1 MTQPARAVDPV
12 ALAAAAAKGMG
23 LAYHA
28 SLAPE
33 RMAVRS
39 SFGER
44 TFGEANANANRLAR
58 VLRRA
63 GVGPGVGVAL
73 LARNRPEFV
82 ETLSACFRCGG
93 RMTPINW
100 HLTPDEVAYIVD
112 DCEAVAI
119 VADAHFAT
127 AALRAAEQAPRVRL
141 KIAVGGEIPGFEDW
155 KTILAGESG
164 ADLEDPV
171 LGQRMLYTSG
181 TTGRPKGVWRKP
193 ETTPGALL
201 LKCRETAACD
211 PAQDTALVT
220 GPLYHAAPLGLHLL
234 VPFGAGVGMVLMDRW
249 DAEETLRLVDRHR
262 VTHTHVVA
270 TMFHRLLQL
279 PAEVK
284 ARYDTSSLRWVIHG
298 AAPTP
303 VHVKSAMIEWWGP
316 VLYEYYAATEGGTFF
331 VDSREW
337 VERPGTV
344 GRTVAGTVA
353 AVLDGNGAEV
363 PAGTAGTVYFL
374 APENRF
380 EYFKAP
386 EKTAAAY
393 RGDYFTMGDMGYLD
407 ADGYLFLTG
416 RSAEIIIAGGVNIY
430 PQEIDDVLT
439 QHPAVYEV
447 CTVGAPNDEW
457 GETPVSVVEP
467 HPGTEGDDRL
477 AQELL
482 AFARDRLPDYKRPRA
497 IHFATD
503 LPRLPTG
510 KIMRYRVREPFWAG
524 RERKI

>member
-1 MTQPARAVDPV
+1 
-12 ALAAAAAKGMG
+12 MG

-28 SLAPE
+28 ALAPE

-39 SFGER
+39 YFGER
-44 TFGEANANANRLAR
+44 TFGETNANANRLAR

-73 LARNRPEFV
+73 LCRNRPEFV

-100 HLTPDEVAYIVD
+100 HLGSDEVAYIVD
-112 DCEAVAI
+112 DCEAAAI
-119 VADAHFAT
+119 VADAQFA
-127 AALRAAEQAPRVRL
+127 AAAIRASERSPRVRL
-141 KIAVGGEIPGFEDW
+141 RIAVGGDIPGFERW
-155 KTILAGESG
+155 ESLIANEDG
-164 ADLEDPV
+164 ADLADPV

-201 LKCRETAACD
+201 AKCRETAACD
-211 PAQDTALVT
+211 PSRDVALVT
-220 GPLYHAAPLGLHLL
+220 GPLYHAAPLGLNLL
-234 VPFGAGVGMVLMDRW
+234 VPFGAGVGMVLMDKW
-249 DAEETLRLVDRHR
+249 DAEEALRLIDRDR
-262 VTHTHVVA
+262 VTHTHLVA

-284 ARYDTSSLRWVIHG
+284 ARYDTSSLRWVVHG

-303 VHVKSAMIEWWGP
+303 VHVKRAMIDWWGP

-331 VDSREW
+331 VDSQEW
-337 VERPGTV
+337 LERPGTV

-353 AVLDGNGAEV
+353 KVFDEDGVEV
-363 PAGTAGTVYFL
+363 AARINGTVYFL

-407 ADGYLFLTG
+407 DDGYLFLTG
-416 RSAEIIIAGGVNIY
+416 RSAEVIIAGGVNIY
-430 PQEIDDVLT
+430 PQEVDDVLS

-447 CTVGAPNDEW
+447 CTVGAPNEEW
-457 GETPVSVVEP
+457 GETPVAVIET
-467 HPGTEGDDRL
+467 HPGTEGSEQL

-482 AFARDRLPDYKRPRA
+482 AWARERLPAYKRPRE
-497 IHFATD
+497 IHFATG

-510 KIMRYRVREPFWAG
+510 KIMRFKVREPFWAG
-524 RERKI
+524 RARQI

>member
-1 MTQPARAVDPV
+1 
-12 ALAAAAAKGMG
+12 MG

-28 SLAPE
+28 GLAPD

-39 SFGER
+39 AFGER

-63 GVGPGVGVAL
+63 GVAPDIGVAL
-73 LARNRPEFV
+73 LCRNRPEFV
-82 ETLSACFRCGG
+82 ETLSACLRCGG

-100 HLTPDEVAYIVD
+100 HLTPDEAAYIVD

-119 VADAHFAT
+119 LADAQFAK
-127 AALRAAEQAPRVRL
+127 AATHAAERSPRVRL
-141 KIAVGGEIPGFEDW
+141 RIAIGGDIPGFERWEDL
-155 KTILAGESG
+155 LAGVPG
-164 ADLEDPV
+164 VDIADPV
-171 LGQRMLYTSG
+171 IGQRMLYTSG
-181 TTGRPKGVWRKP
+181 TTGRPKGGWRKP

-201 LKCRETAACD
+201 LECRETAACN
-211 PAQDTALVT
+211 PAEDTALVT
-220 GPLYHAAPLGLHLL
+220 GPLYHAAPLGLNLL
-234 VPFGAGVGMVLMDRW
+234 VPFGAGMGLVLMDKW
-249 DAEETLRLVDRHR
+249 DPEETLRLIDRYR
-262 VTHTHVVA
+262 VTHTHMVA

-279 PAEVK
+279 PPEVK
-284 ARYDTSSLRWVIHG
+284 ARYDTSSLRWVVHG

-303 VHVKSAMIEWWGP
+303 VHVKQAMLEWWGP
-316 VLYEYYAATEGGTFF
+316 VLYEYYAATEGGTYF
-331 VDSREW
+331 VDSHEW
-337 VERPGTV
+337 LERPGTV

-353 AVLDGNGAEV
+353 KVLDENGGEV
-363 PAGTAGTVYFL
+363 PARTTGTVYFL

-393 RGDYFTMGDMGYLD
+393 RGDYFTMGDMGYVD
-407 ADGYLFLTG
+407 DDGYLFLTG
-416 RSAEIIIAGGVNIY
+416 RSAEVIIAGGVNIY
-430 PQEIDDVLT
+430 PQEIDDVLS

-457 GETPVSVVEP
+457 GESPVSVVEVRS
-467 HPGTEGDDRL
+467 GVENRDDL

-482 AFARDRLPDYKRPRA
+482 AFARERLPDYKRPRA

-510 KIMRYRVREPFWAG
+510 KILRYKVRQPFWAG
-524 RERKI
+524 RDRQI